1 MEKDLSKD
9 KRFVTMTPKDFAM
22 GEVNFGG
29 DKVASGKAVPLDT
42 KVQKAL
48 FVVDDIRSKTVNTLK
63 ALSTLTKEDSLKLR
77 VIEQKLNDLKNISD
91 KILDESGSSGEGEAN
106 AYLNTLGQVKD
117 LLKEYKGTKIQG
129 MDFEAFL
136 KKQQLETS
144 RRMLIEKEVVKVL
157 NEASK
162 NLGVPFSTFLKE
174 NIKSI
179 SNTPIRRE
187 ASNPLM
193 SLAGPVA
200 PILAMM
206 RDFVPQVI
214 DEFDRIKATY
224 KGIKAKFTGEDKEKE
239 AAEVIANKVDV
250 DSEVKRVDPLSK
262 EDSSNIKA
270 TAISAKSIVKALKG
284 QESSKED
291 EELKDS
297 EFQEKVLGNLKVLK
311 ENSEDDEKNKEKK
324 GGGLLSSIAGFLGGG
339 LLKTLFK
346 GGLIG
351 AIGSGLMKLLGP
363 LGGMISKG
371 VSGAFN
377 ALGPKLLEL
386 GGMLAKGLSAVI
398 MNPAT
403 WVVAGVAISGAI
415 ANYVG
420 GQLGKYF
427 GEKKEQEQAGFEKL
441 AHPEGFQLSPEK
453 EEKLFGKQITPT
465 DKKEVPVVPEWQKN
479 KDFSKEL
486 SKDPIPKLDIKP
498 SEIKP
503 NKIIPKETKEFDV
516 NALIKGL
523 TESITKATQGQKS
536 NYMNTSKKSSED
548 LPILAKDFGLALIN
562 QGHF

>member
-9 KRFVTMTPKDFAM
+9 KRFITMTPKAFAM

-29 DKVASGKAVPLDT
+29 DKVSSGKAVPLDT

-48 FVVDDIRSKTVNTLK
+48 FVVDDIRTKTINTLK
-63 ALSTLTKEDSLKLR
+63 VLSTLTKEDSLKLR

-106 AYLNTLGQVKD
+106 AYLNTLSQVKD
-117 LLKEYKGTKIQG
+117 LLKEYKKTKIQG
-129 MDFEAFL
+129 IDFEEFL
-136 KKQQLETS
+136 KKQQVESS

-157 NEASK
+157 NEAGK

-179 SNTPIRRE
+179 SNTPVRRE
-187 ASNPLM
+187 ASNPLLG
-193 SLAGPVA
+193 LAGPLA
-200 PILAMM
+200 PMLAML
-206 RDFVPQVI
+206 RDFVPQAI
-214 DEFDRIKATY
+214 DEFDRLKETY
-224 KGIKAKFTGEDKEKE
+224 KGIKAKFSGEDKEKE
-239 AAEVIANKVDV
+239 AAEVISDKVDV

-284 QESSKED
+284 QELSKEE

-297 EFQEKVLGNLKVLK
+297 QFQEKILGDLKILK
-311 ENSEDDEKNKEKK
+311 ENSEEEEKNKDKK
-324 GGGLLSSIAGFLGGG
+324 NSSLLGSLAGFLGSG
-339 LLKTLFK
+339 LKMLFK

-351 AIGSGLMKLLGP
+351 ALGTSLMKVLGP
-363 LGGMISKG
+363 LGSTISK
-371 VSGAFN
+371 SFSSAIST
-377 ALGPKLLEL
+377 LGPKLAEL
-386 GGMLAKGLSAVI
+386 GGHLAKGLSAVI

-403 WVVAGVAISGAI
+403 WVIAGTAI
-415 ANYVG
+415 AGAVSNYIG
-420 GQLGKYF
+420 KELGKYF
-427 GEKKEQEQAGFEKL
+427 GEKKEKEQEGFEKL
-441 AHPEGFQLSPEK
+441 VHPEGFQLSPEK

-465 DKKEVPVVPEWQKN
+465 DKKELPTIPEWQKS
-479 KDFSKEL
+479 KDFSKDK
-486 SKDPIPKLDIKP
+486 SKESTPKIEIKP
-498 SEIKP
+498 SEVKP
-503 NKIIPKETKEFDV
+503 SKIIPRESKEFDV

-523 TESITKATQGQKS
+523 TESINKATQGQKS